1 MKRKFQHNE
10 GEIGLFLNLTFS
22 TVKALIN
29 ADDKS
34 IIVLWLKDRDAS
46 RWFRLFC
53 DGVYCGIDQYSSD
66 RSFDDMDDAI
76 LIVDHSAWFQHKK
89 IIAAFVNSDNNKSPC
104 IKISLKFDQSLCQLI
119 YQCQSEQCDL
129 VFIDQ

>member
-1 MKRKFQHNE
+1 MQRKFQDNK
-10 GEIGLFLNLTFS
+10 GEISLFLNLTFS

-34 IIVLWLKDRDAS
+34 VIVMWLKDKDDI

-53 DGVYCGIDQYSSD
+53 DGVYCGVDQYSSD
-66 RSFDDMDDAI
+66 RSFDDMDDDI
-76 LIVDHSAWFQHKK
+76 IIVDHSAWFQHKK
-89 IIAAFVNSDNNKSPC
+89 IITAFVTSDNNDSPC
-104 IKISLKFDQSLCQLI
+104 IKVFLKFDQSQCQLI
-119 YQCQSEQCDL
+119 YQCQLDQCDL

>member
-1 MKRKFQHNE
+1 MKRKFQDNK
-10 GEIGLFLNLTFS
+10 GEIGLFRNLTFS

-29 ADDKS
+29 VDDKS
-34 IIVLWLKDRDAS
+34 VIVMWLKDKDSS

-53 DGVYCGIDQYSSD
+53 DGIYCGIDQYSSD
-66 RSFDDMDDAI
+66 RSFDDMDDDI
-76 LIVDHSAWFQHKK
+76 LMVDHSAWFQHKK
-89 IIAAFVNSDNNKSPC
+89 ITAAFVNSDNNDSSC
-104 IKISLKFDQSLCQLI
+104 IKVSLKFNQSQCQLI